1 MCNFFSC
8 IVMKNKRVV
17 WEAGI
22 NNHHEIVEKYE
33 IPDSEEDQQK
43 MQFARVEIL
52 PPNNEDGVFDKNIS
66 NWTLTVDERIRP
78 EWFSPAHGKAAICA
92 LEECLSSVVI
102 DGITVDTIK
111 GKKGLLIRNAIIK
124 NLGSSTVQKMWGS
137 STVQEMWD
145 SSTVQEMWGSSTV
158 QKMWGS
164 STVQEMWDSSTVQEM
179 WGSSTVQKMRD
190 SSTVQEMWDSSTANV
205 YSDKATIGKILS
217 KMAVAVCRLAG
228 KMFFKIMDED

>member
-33 IPDSEEDQQK
+33 IPDNEEDQQK

-52 PPNNEDGVFDKNIS
+52 PPTGEDGVFDKNIG

-78 EWFSPAHGKAAICA
+78 EWFSPSHEKAAFCA
-92 LEECLSSVVI
+92 LKECLAVCII
-102 DGITVDTIK
+102 DGITVDKIIDKRGLFVRNSTIK
-111 GKKGLLIRNAIIK
+111 ML
-124 NLGSSTVQKMWGS
+124 
-137 STVQEMWD
+137 D

-158 QKMWGS
+158 HKMLGS
-164 STVQEMWDSSTVQEM
+164 STVHKML
-179 WGSSTVQKMRD
+179 GSSTV
-190 SSTVQEMWDSSTANV
+190 NV
-205 YSDKATIGKILS
+205 YSERATIGKILS